1 MTIVFGDGC
10 SVELVQL
17 LLQLQ
22 GPGLLLVGQ
31 VHSGSVRRGVVEK
44 ETNIFLKECQVDKK
58 DLSTSRRV
66 AVIFKVTS

>member
-31 VHSGSVRRGVVEK
+31 VHSGSVRRGVMEK
-44 ETNIFLKECQVDKK
+44 ETNISLKEYQV
-58 DLSTSRRV
+58 
-66 AVIFKVTS
+66 I

>member
-31 VHSGSVRRGVVEK
+31 VHPGSVRRGVMEK
-44 ETNIFLKECQVDKK
+44 ETNVFLKEYHV
-58 DLSTSRRV
+58 
-66 AVIFKVTS
+66 F

>member
-17 LLQLQ
+17 LFQLQ

-31 VHSGSVRRGVVEK
+31 VHPGSVRRGVMEK
-44 ETNIFLKECQVDKK
+44 ETNVFLKECHVHKK
-58 DLSTSRRV
+58 DLSTSPRV
-66 AVIFKVTS
+66 AMIFKVTS